1 MHRYNGN
8 IYKTA
13 LGIILLVVGFYAGFR
28 AGENRMLERAPVLSG
43 TEEMKPAQV
52 DFSSFWRTWNLLQEK
67 FVPTSTTTLATDQDK
82 VWGAIQGL
90 ASSYK
95 DPYTVFLPPVQAEI
109 FQDDVRGNFEG
120 VGMEVA
126 MKDGALTV
134 IAPLKDTPAYKA
146 GIKAGDVIT
155 KIDGKNI
162 VGFSTEQAI
171 AMIRGKKGTPVKF
184 EIYREGNKESLEIVV
199 IRDTIAIPTIS
210 TKILPDG
217 IFDIELYNF
226 SASSPELFR
235 RALREFID
243 ARTDKLIL
251 DLRGNPGG
259 YLEAAIDM
267 ASWFLPIGK
276 PVVTEDFGKKQEPV
290 IYRSK
295 GYDIFNDKLRM
306 VILIDNGSASASE
319 ILAGALREHGIAVL
333 AGEKSFGKG
342 SVQELVSVTGDTSL
356 KVTVARW
363 LTPDGTSISAQ
374 GIEPD
379 FKVTLDKD
387 LFKKGVDSQV
397 QRAVNILKDNSFW
410 QARQKVA

>member
-1 MHRYNGN
+1 M
-8 IYKTA
+8 
-13 LGIILLVVGFYAGFR
+13 
-28 AGENRMLERAPVLSG
+28 
-43 TEEMKPAQV
+43 
-52 DFSSFWRTWNLLQEK
+52 
-67 FVPTSTTTLATDQDK
+67 
-82 VWGAIQGL
+82 
-90 ASSYK
+90 
-95 DPYTVFLPPVQAEI
+95 
-109 FQDDVRGNFEG
+109 
-120 VGMEVA
+120 
-126 MKDGALTV
+126 
-134 IAPLKDTPAYKA
+134 
-146 GIKAGDVIT
+146 
-155 KIDGKNI
+155 
-162 VGFSTEQAI
+162 
-171 AMIRGKKGTPVKF
+171 
-184 EIYREGNKESLEIVV
+184 
-199 IRDTIAIPTIS
+199 
-210 TKILPDG
+210 
-217 IFDIELYNF
+217 
-226 SASSPELFR
+226 
-235 RALREFID
+235 REFID